1 MDADLGIIISHEF
14 RKQLHACHSVNPDI
28 VDGVVLGK
36 GGVVTMMLK
45 ATTPLIFA
53 HQPPFTEVE
62 SYLW

>member
-1 MDADLGIIISHEF
+1 MRATL
-14 RKQLHACHSVNPDI
+14 VNPDI

-53 HQPPFTEVE
+53 HPPFTEVE